1 MGVVKTEYG
10 LCYTADTCFYQ
21 YSDFEDCGLYVGDT
35 GKIFISQAKKIKN
48 VYHLI
53 YECSNLIR
61 AQYKAQQGKGERTE
75 ITKFNENIL
84 ENLDGLYWDLRN
96 ETYTPGEY
104 RIKVIYEPKE
114 RVIMIAPFFPDRI
127 VHHCIINVLGRYW
140 TNFFIA
146 NTYACIKG
154 RGIHKCYGGCA
165 YGFNHRQNGYTILF
179 ED

>member
-1 MGVVKTEYG
+1 MQVSNWKLCFRTTAQTGVVKTEYG
-10 LCYTADTCFYQ
+10 LCYTADTCFNQ

-75 ITKFNENIL
+75 ISKFNENIL
-84 ENLDGLYWDLRN
+84 ENLDSLYWDLRN

-114 RVIMIAPFFPDRI
+114 RVIMIARSSRT
-127 VHHCIINVLGRYW
+127 G
-140 TNFFIA
+140 
-146 NTYACIKG
+146 
-154 RGIHKCYGGCA
+154 
-165 YGFNHRQNGYTILF
+165 
-179 ED
+179 

>member
-21 YSDFEDCGLYVGDT
+21 YSDFENCGLYVGDT

-75 ITKFNENIL
+75 ISKFNENIL
-84 ENLDGLYWDLRN
+84 ENLDSLYWDLRN

-104 RIKVIYEPKE
+104 RIKVYMSRK
-114 RVIMIAPFFPDRI
+114 
-127 VHHCIINVLGRYW
+127 
-140 TNFFIA
+140 
-146 NTYACIKG
+146 KG
-154 RGIHKCYGGCA
+154 
-165 YGFNHRQNGYTILF
+165 
-179 ED
+179 

>member
-10 LCYTADTCFYQ
+10 LCYTADTCFNQ

-75 ITKFNENIL
+75 ISKFNENIL
-84 ENLDGLYWDLRN
+84 ENLDSL
-96 ETYTPGEY
+96 
-104 RIKVIYEPKE
+104 
-114 RVIMIAPFFPDRI
+114 
-127 VHHCIINVLGRYW
+127 
-140 TNFFIA
+140 
-146 NTYACIKG
+146 
-154 RGIHKCYGGCA
+154 
-165 YGFNHRQNGYTILF
+165 
-179 ED
+179 

>member
-10 LCYTADTCFYQ
+10 LCYTADTCFNQ

-75 ITKFNENIL
+75 ISKFNENIL
-84 ENLDGLYWDLRN
+84 ENLDSLYWDLRN

-127 VHHCIINVLGRYW
+127 YTIALSMCWGVTGLTSSLRIHTLVSKGVVFINVWRM
-140 TNFFIA
+140 
-146 NTYACIKG
+146 CI
-154 RGIHKCYGGCA
+154 R
-165 YGFNHRQNGYTILF
+165 L
-179 ED
+179 

>member
-10 LCYTADTCFYQ
+10 LCYTADTCFNQ

-75 ITKFNENIL
+75 ISKFNENIL
-84 ENLDGLYWDLRN
+84 ENLDSLYWDLRN

-114 RVIMIAPFFPDRI
+114 RVIMIAPFFPDRKQI
-127 VHHCIINVLGRYW
+127 RQVYSAGAVIPTTFQLIPTQVL
-140 TNFFIA
+140 THLFI
-146 NTYACIKG
+146 TP
-154 RGIHKCYGGCA
+154 
-165 YGFNHRQNGYTILF
+165 
-179 ED
+179 

>member
-127 VHHCIINVLGRYW
+127 YTIALLMCWGVTGLTSSLRTHTLVSKGVVFINVWRM
-140 TNFFIA
+140 
-146 NTYACIKG
+146 CI
-154 RGIHKCYGGCA
+154 R
-165 YGFNHRQNGYTILF
+165 L
-179 ED
+179 

>member
-75 ITKFNENIL
+75 IPSSTRIFWRIWMACTGTCAMKLIPPESI
-84 ENLDGLYWDLRN
+84 GLRLYMSR
-96 ETYTPGEY
+96 
-104 RIKVIYEPKE
+104 K
-114 RVIMIAPFFPDRI
+114 
-127 VHHCIINVLGRYW
+127 
-140 TNFFIA
+140 
-146 NTYACIKG
+146 KG
-154 RGIHKCYGGCA
+154 
-165 YGFNHRQNGYTILF
+165 
-179 ED
+179 